1 MVVADWLLGRGSGN
15 PIHQGGSGTLA
26 RLMLKLRTERGAG
39 PVDERLPTLARPRPA
54 NGYRARSVGAFDL
67 RRIDIGASIFRWVA
81 VLIGLALAVGDTHT
95 EPSVLVVVGAGLVVH
110 AAYRTFRPLR
120 LVGPTQR
127 VAGFVVDLAIVCV
140 TLALTGRGDSPFLL
154 ATLPTMLMVGV
165 GWGYA
170 AGLTAAG
177 AAVVTMGVAEMVGD
191 TWPNSSQFA
200 AEASVILVLTTLIGA
215 VARRITLE
223 GEDRKKRTADELG
236 RMSTAN
242 DLLLSLHSVAQTLP
256 ASLDLGEVM
265 ASTKGRLRDL
275 FDHDSATILVHD
287 EPTGAW
293 RVELAEGVRLPST
306 LADTDLPPLLREV
319 ADTRRTIVVRD
330 LLSPP
335 ARGCA
340 PLSRSALF
348 APLIARDAVVGLVAI
363 EKAEPARYTEEDEAL
378 LAELVEPLALAV
390 DNAMWFARLRTVG
403 AEAERSR
410 IARDLHDR
418 LAQSLVYVGFE
429 LERIDQSQG
438 GDTELGALRDIVRGV
453 VSELRETL
461 YQLRAIVSEEEALD
475 AVAAGYVERFVQRTG
490 IPVSFTSNSEG
501 RRLPLRVEQE
511 LWRMLQEAL
520 TNVER
525 HSQAQ
530 HASVSWQ
537 IVGNRAELEIRDDGR
552 GFKVH
557 QVARERFG
565 LVGMGERADG
575 IGAHLTI
582 DSEPGAGTRVLVE
595 VEVPND

>member
-1 MVVADWLLGRGSGN
+1 
-15 PIHQGGSGTLA
+15 
-26 RLMLKLRTERGAG
+26 MLKLRTERRAA
-39 PVDERLPTLARPRPA
+39 PVDDRRATLTPPPPAPTPRAPLL
-54 NGYRARSVGAFDL
+54 GSLDVG
-67 RRIDIGASIFRWVA
+67 RINSWATIFRWVTL
-81 VLIGLALAVGDTHT
+81 VISLALATADAHTDTT
-95 EPSVLVVVGAGLVVH
+95 VLVVVGAGLIVH
-110 AAYRTFRPLR
+110 AAVRSYFPLR
-120 LVGPTQR
+120 LVGPPTR
-127 VAGFVVDLAIVCV
+127 TIGLVLDVAVACVALAV
-140 TLALTGRGDSPFLL
+140 TGRGNSPFLL
-154 ATLPTMLMVGV
+154 ATLPTMLLAGI
-165 GWGYA
+165 GWGYVAGVA
-170 AGLTAAG
+170 ASG
-177 AAVVTMGVAEMVGD
+177 AAVITMVVAEMLGD
-191 TWPNSSQFA
+191 SWANSGQFA
-200 AEASVILVLTTLIGA
+200 AEASVILVLTGLIGA
-215 VARRITLE
+215 SARRIILE
-223 GEDRKKRTADELG
+223 GEDRKQQAADELG

-242 DLLLSLHSVAQTLP
+242 ALLLSLHNVAQTLP

-265 ASTKGRLRDL
+265 ASTRGRLREL
-275 FDHDSATILVHD
+275 FDYDSATILVHD

-306 LADTDLPPLLREV
+306 LADSDLPPLLRE
-319 ADTRRTIVVRD
+319 AGDLQRTVVVRD

-335 ARGCA
+335 SRGCA

-348 APLIARDAVVGLVAI
+348 APLLARDAVVGLVAI
-363 EKAEPARYTEEDEAL
+363 ETTEPGRYTDQDRAV
-378 LAELVEPLALAV
+378 LAELAEPLALAV

-429 LERIDQSQG
+429 LERIDHAQG

-461 YQLRAIVSEEEALD
+461 YQLRAIVSEEEPLD
-475 AVAAGYVERFVQRTG
+475 EVAAGYVERFTKRTG
-490 IPVSFTSNSEG
+490 IPVTFTSNSNG

-511 LWRMLQEAL
+511 LWRMMQEAL
-520 TNVER
+520 TNVEK

-537 IVGNRAELEIRDDGR
+537 IVGSRAELEIRDDGK

>member
-1 MVVADWLLGRGSGN
+1 VAH
-15 PIHQGGSGTLA
+15 P
-26 RLMLKLRTERGAG
+26 MLKLRTERRSR
-39 PVDERLPTLARPRPA
+39 PVDDRRATLTPPRSASAYRGPSLGALDVGRLDTAA
-54 NGYRARSVGAFDL
+54 TV
-67 RRIDIGASIFRWVA
+67 FRWVTLA
-81 VLIGLALAVGDTHT
+81 IGLAIATADTHT
-95 EPSVLVVVGAGLVVH
+95 DPAVLAAVGCGLLLH

-120 LVGPTQR
+120 LIGPKQR
-127 VAGFVVDLAIVCV
+127 IAGLIVDLAIACAS
-140 TLALTGRGDSPFLL
+140 LALTGRGDSPFLL
-154 ATLPTMLMVGV
+154 ATLPTMLLAGV
-165 GWGYA
+165 GWGYL
-170 AGLTAAG
+170 AGVAAAG
-177 AAVVTMGVAEMVGD
+177 AAVVTMVVAELLGD
-191 TWPNSSQFA
+191 SWASSGQFA
-200 AEASVILVLTTLIGA
+200 VEAAVILLLTGLIGG

-223 GEDRKKRTADELG
+223 GEDRKRQAADELG
-236 RMSTAN
+236 RMSIAN
-242 DLLLSLHSVAQTLP
+242 DLLLSLHKVAQTLP

-265 ASTKGRLRDL
+265 ASTRGRLREL
-275 FDHDSATILVHD
+275 FHYDSATILVHD

-306 LADTDLPPLLREV
+306 LADTDLPPLLRDA
-319 ADTRRTIVVRD
+319 ADQRRTVVVRD
-330 LLSPP
+330 LLDPP

-348 APLIARDAVVGLVAI
+348 APLVAREAVVGLVAI
-363 EKAEPARYTEEDEAL
+363 ETVEPGRYTAGDEAL
-378 LAELVEPLALAV
+378 LRELAEPLALAV

-429 LERIDQSQG
+429 LERIDGTQG
-438 GDTELGALRDIVRGV
+438 GNTELGALRDIVRGV

-461 YQLRAIVSEEEALD
+461 YQLRAIVSEEEPLD
-475 AVAAGYVERFVQRTG
+475 AVAAGYVERFVTRTG
-490 IPVSFTSNSEG
+490 IPVSFTSNSNG
-501 RRLPLRVEQE
+501 KRLPLRVEQE

-525 HSQAQ
+525 HSQAH
-530 HASVSWQ
+530 HATVSWQ

>member
-1 MVVADWLLGRGSGN
+1 
-15 PIHQGGSGTLA
+15 
-26 RLMLKLRTERGAG
+26 MLKLRAERRTG
-39 PVDERLPTLARPRPA
+39 PVDDRRATLTPPRPA
-54 NGYRARSVGAFDL
+54 SSYRGPAVGALDVSRL
-67 RRIDIGASIFRWVA
+67 NTGATIFRWVT
-81 VLIGLALAVGDTHT
+81 LLLGLALATADTHT
-95 EPSVLVVVGAGLVVH
+95 DGAVLVAVGCVLVLHATYRTLRPLRLIGPGNRLAGLVVD
-110 AAYRTFRPLR
+110 
-120 LVGPTQR
+120 
-127 VAGFVVDLAIVCV
+127 VALACA

-154 ATLPTMLMVGV
+154 ATLPTMLLAGV
-165 GWGYA
+165 GWGYL
-170 AGLTAAG
+170 AGVGAAG
-177 AAVVTMGVAEMVGD
+177 AAIVSMAVAEMVGD
-191 TWPNSSQFA
+191 SWARSGQFA
-200 AEASVILVLTTLIGA
+200 AEAAVILVLTGLIGG

-223 GEDRKKRTADELG
+223 GEDRKQLAADELG

-265 ASTKGRLRDL
+265 ASTRGRLRDL
-275 FDHDSATILVHD
+275 FDYDSATILVHD

-306 LADTDLPPLLREV
+306 LADTDLPPLLRDAAEG
-319 ADTRRTIVVRD
+319 RRAIVVRD
-330 LLSPP
+330 LLDPP

-348 APLIARDAVVGLVAI
+348 APLVARDAVVGLVAI
-363 EKAEPARYTEEDEAL
+363 ETVEPGRYTEQDEAL
-378 LAELVEPLALAV
+378 LAELAEPLALAV

-429 LERIDQSQG
+429 LERIDGAQG
-438 GDTELGALRDIVRGV
+438 GGTELAALRDIVRGV

-461 YQLRAIVSEEEALD
+461 YQLRAIVSEEEPLD
-475 AVAAGYVERFVQRTG
+475 AVAAGYVERFVKRTG
-490 IPVSFTSNSEG
+490 IPVSFTSNSNG
-501 RRLPLRVEQE
+501 KRLPLRVEQE

-530 HASVSWQ
+530 HAAVSWQ